1 MKGKKSLLA
10 LLAIKYGVLGLSC
23 WVLSFGVSGETK
35 IASPQLLKFVVKMK
49 NDEGQIKRF
58 SEANADEIASIVL
71 FSERAEEQLQWRSKL
86 VDCEQKKV
94 SAEAEADYLL
104 ELPLVI
110 ESLRNDKIPQL
121 SDSQRKTLSKI
132 PLCPPYLIDL
142 KIIALQLAGWKLE
155 ERVMAEAK
163 R

>member
-1 MKGKKSLLA
+1 MKGKKSLFA
-10 LLAIKYGVLGLSC
+10 LLVIKYGGLGLIC
-23 WVLSFGVSGETK
+23 WALSFGVSAETK
-35 IASPQLLKFVVKMK
+35 IVSPQPLKFVVTMK
-49 NDEGQIKRF
+49 NDEGQVKRF

-71 FSERAEEQLQWRSKL
+71 SSERAEEQLQWRSKM

-121 SDSQRKTLSKI
+121 NDSQRKTLSKI

-155 ERVMAEAK
+155 ERVMAEVK